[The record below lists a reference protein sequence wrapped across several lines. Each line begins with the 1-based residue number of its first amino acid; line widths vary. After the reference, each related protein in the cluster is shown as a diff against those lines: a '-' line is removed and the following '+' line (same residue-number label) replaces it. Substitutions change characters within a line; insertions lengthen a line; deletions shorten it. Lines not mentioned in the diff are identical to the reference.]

1 MPSSAL
7 ASARTSTAR
16 DADCGRRVAVTAE
29 RRATTVVDAAEAVME
44 NIVCV
49 ECFVCFV
56 FCADVTSSVCEC
68 GSDVEERVDS
78 TFVLFLVL
86 FSAW

>member
-44 NIVCV
+44 NIICV

-56 FCADVTSSVCEC
+56 VCADGTSSVCEC
-68 GSDVEERVDS
+68 RSDVEGRVDS
-78 TFVLFLVL
+78 TFVLVLVL
-86 FSAW
+86 FSA